1 MKIIFQSIT
10 NKLNVAL
17 VLSAFFLLTACVVDE
32 ESSVLPQD
40 VAGEITWNVYSSGM
54 RSGRALIEKD
64 ESLQV
69 ACSSGGKS
77 IGIWSAYELEGVVTK
92 NVLGNENGDVS
103 LIFHRDTEW
112 DNYEW
117 WTYGEDA
124 AKWVMGAKYIFNAY
138 FPMNVVKEISVS
150 DVSTFVIE
158 HNTER
163 YQDDLMT
170 AYAYVDT
177 KSSTF
182 KTGVPVELNMLH
194 TLSALRFMFS
204 FINGDDTTYEDSD
217 ALTAFWLENTV
228 PGKGI
233 ATTGILAF
241 GTTDE
246 NGVVDGE
253 HIHWYHE
260 DHPEPSSQSW
270 IRKIYAW
277 EDKEGVDFSS
287 TSISRTMAVAYST
300 NTDGLQ
306 RYAENEGW
314 ILAIPQEID
323 GTTQICFQL
332 RSTGDL
338 VHRISLPIATYDAGY
353 RYTYD
358 IRFGQTAIDLNLSIA
373 EWNELKSS
381 QNIPL

>member
-1 MKIIFQSIT
+1 MKSIFQSIT
-10 NKLNVAL
+10 DILKVAL
-17 VLSAFFLLTACVVDE
+17 ILSAFSFLVACVVEDE
-32 ESSVLPQD
+32 SPILPQD
-40 VAGEITWNVYSSGM
+40 DFGEIAWSVYSSGM

-64 ESLQV
+64 ESLQL

-103 LIFHRDTEW
+103 LIFHKDTEW

-117 WTYGEDA
+117 WTYGEEA
-124 AKWVMGAKYIFNAY
+124 AKWVMGAKYTFNAY
-138 FPMNVVKEISVS
+138 FPMNVVKEIGTS

-163 YQDDLMT
+163 YQDDLMM

-204 FINGDDTTYEDSD
+204 FINADDTTYDDSD

-228 PGKGI
+228 SGKGI

-241 GTTDE
+241 GTKDE

-253 HIHWYHE
+253 QIHWYHE
-260 DHPEPSSQSW
+260 DHPESSTPTS

-277 EDKEGVDFSS
+277 EDKAGVDFSS
-287 TSISRTMAVAYST
+287 TSTYRTMAVAYST

-306 RYAENEGW
+306 KYSENSGW
-314 ILAIPQEID
+314 ILTIPQEID

-338 VHRISLPIATYDAGY
+338 VHRISLPVSTYDAGY
-353 RYTYD
+353 RYIYD
-358 IRFGQTAIDLNLSIA
+358 IRFGQTAIELKLSIA

-381 QNIPL
+381 QDIPL